1 VVWRSLSTSSVSIT
15 RLAVIRRLIHDAGWL
30 NKHKMKEMA
39 TNQEEK
45 ECKLK
50 KRQKRFIRS

>member
-1 VVWRSLSTSSVSIT
+1 MVLAGST
-15 RLAVIRRLIHDAGWL
+15 
-30 NKHKMKEMA
+30 KHKMKEMA

-50 KRQKRFIRS
+50 KRQKRFIRP